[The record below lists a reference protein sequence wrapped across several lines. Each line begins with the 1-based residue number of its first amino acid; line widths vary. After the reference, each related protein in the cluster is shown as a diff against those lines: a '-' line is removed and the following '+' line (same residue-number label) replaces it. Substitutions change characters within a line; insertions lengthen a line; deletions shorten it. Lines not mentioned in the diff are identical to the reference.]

1 MAVDPRRTAL
11 GLGRFGLGAR
21 PGDLALGE
29 PVEEALRREIL
40 AGTVP
45 LPGGPDLAPAPTLLT
60 ALQAEEQGRKLA
72 RAGSP
77 DAPMPEGPPAPPIQE
92 RVYRA
97 EVTARLALA
106 QAAPLGFVERLVW
119 FWANH
124 FTVSVARGPRLRVS
138 AGAFEREAIRPN
150 VLGRFR
156 DLLLAAATHPAML
169 IYLDNVASVGPNSP
183 AGQRKGPG
191 PGKGLNENLGRELLE
206 LHTLGTEGGY
216 TQADVTAL
224 ARILTGW
231 SLQRDGNAEGL
242 PGTTTFRRGAHEPGA
257 VTLLGRTYLDVGPG
271 QLRMALDD
279 LAVHPAT
286 ARHVALRLA
295 RHFVAD
301 DPPPALVARLAR
313 TFLDQDGDLSRL
325 ALALIEAP
333 EAWDPV
339 QRKIRSPQEFLV
351 AAMRGLSLA
360 PDPRMVDPRM
370 VMGAL
375 AALGQPYWSAP
386 APNGYPDEAGAW
398 ASPEGLHARLDLAA
412 RTGQLAAATDPTA
425 FADAVLGPL
434 ATDETRTAIRRAE
447 SRAQAIA
454 LVLMAPEFQRR

>member
-11 GLGRFGLGAR
+11 ALGRFGLGAR
-21 PGDLALGE
+21 PGDLARGE
-29 PVEEALRREIL
+29 PVEDILRREVL

-45 LPGGPDLAPAPTLLT
+45 LPSGPDLAATPTLLS
-60 ALQAEEQGRKLA
+60 ALQAEEQARKLA
-72 RAGSP
+72 REGAS
-77 DAPMPEGPPAPPIQE
+77 DAPIPEGPPPPPLPE
-92 RVYRA
+92 RTYRA
-97 EVTARLALA
+97 EVAARLALA
-106 QAAPLGFVERLVW
+106 QAASTGFVERLVW

-138 AGAFEREAIRPN
+138 AGAFEREAVRPH

-156 DLLLAAATHPAML
+156 DMLLAAATHPAML

-183 AGQRKGPG
+183 AGLRKGKG
-191 PGKGLNENLGRELLE
+191 PDRGLNENLGRELLE
-206 LHTLGTEGGY
+206 LHTLGADGGY

-242 PGTTTFRRGAHEPGA
+242 PGSTTFRRGAHEPGA
-257 VTLLGRTYLDVGPG
+257 VTLMGRTYLDVGPG

-279 LAVHPAT
+279 LAAHPAT
-286 ARHVALRLA
+286 ARHIALRFA

-301 DPPPALVARLAR
+301 DPPPALVARLGR
-313 TFLDQDGDLSRL
+313 TFIDQDGDLSRL
-325 ALALIEAP
+325 ALTLLESP

-339 QRKIRSPQEFLV
+339 QRKVRSPQEFLV
-351 AAMRGLSLA
+351 AALRGLALA
-360 PDPRMVDPRM
+360 PDPRTAMA
-370 VMGAL
+370 GL
-375 AALGQPYWSAP
+375 ASLGQPFWAAP

-412 RTGQLAAATDPTA
+412 RAGQLAAGTDPTA
-425 FADAVLGPL
+425 LADAVLGPL
-434 ATDETRTAIRRAE
+434 ASDETRTALRRAE
-447 SRAQAIA
+447 SRAQGIA

>member
-1 MAVDPRRTAL
+1 MAVDPRRMAL

-21 PGDLALGE
+21 PGDLAREE

-40 AGTVP
+40 AGTIP
-45 LPGGPDLAPAPTLLT
+45 LPGGPDLASAPTLLT
-60 ALQAEEQGRKLA
+60 ALQIEEQGRKLA
-72 RAGSP
+72 RAGNP
-77 DAPMPEGPPAPPIQE
+77 DAAMPEGPPAPAIQE

-97 EVTARLALA
+97 EVAARLALA
-106 QAAPLGFVERLVW
+106 QHAPLGFVERLVW

-138 AGAFEREAIRPN
+138 AGAFEREAIRPH

-183 AGQRKGPG
+183 AGQRQ
-191 PGKGLNENLGRELLE
+191 GKGLNENLGRELLE
-206 LHTLGTEGGY
+206 LHTLGADGGY

-257 VTLLGRTYLDVGPG
+257 VMLLGRTYLDVGPE

-301 DPPPALVARLAR
+301 DPPPALVARLAQ
-313 TFLDQDGDLSRL
+313 TFLDQDGDLSRV
-325 ALALIEAP
+325 ALALVEAP
-333 EAWDPV
+333 EAWDPA
-339 QRKIRSPQEFLV
+339 QRKIRSPQEFVV

-360 PDPRMVDPRM
+360 PDPRMV
-370 VMGAL
+370 MGAL
-375 AALGQPYWSAP
+375 SALGQPYWSAP

-412 RTGQLAAATDPTA
+412 RTGQLAAGSDPAA

-447 SRAQAIA
+447 SRPQAIA

>member
-1 MAVDPRRTAL
+1 MTVDPRRTAL

-21 PGDLALGE
+21 PGDLARDE
-29 PVEEALRREIL
+29 PVEEILRREVL
-40 AGTVP
+40 AAVVP
-45 LPGGPDLAPAPTLLT
+45 MPGGPDLAAAPTLLS
-60 ALQAEEQGRKLA
+60 ALRAEEQARKLA

-77 DAPMPEGPPAPPIQE
+77 DGPMPAGPPAPPIPE
-92 RVYRA
+92 RTYRA
-97 EVTARLALA
+97 EVAARLALA
-106 QAAPLGFVERLVW
+106 QAAPVGFVERLVW

-124 FTVSVARGPRLRVS
+124 FTVSVARGPQLRVS
-138 AGAFEREAIRPN
+138 AGAFEREAIRPH

-183 AGQRKGPG
+183 AGQRRGAG

-206 LHTLGTEGGY
+206 LHTLGADGGY
-216 TQADVTAL
+216 GQDDVTAL

-242 PGTTTFRRGAHEPGA
+242 PGATAFRRGAHEPGA
-257 VTLLGRTYLDVGPG
+257 VTLMGRTYLDIGPE
-271 QLRMALDD
+271 QLPMALAD
-279 LAVHPAT
+279 LAAHPAT
-286 ARHVALRLA
+286 ARHVAFRLA

-313 TFLDQDGDLSRL
+313 TFTDQDGDLSRL
-325 ALALIEAP
+325 ALTLLESP

-339 QRKIRSPQEFLV
+339 QRKVRSPQEFVV
-351 AAMRGLSLA
+351 AAMRGLALA
-360 PDPRMVDPRM
+360 PDPR
-370 VMGAL
+370 L
-375 AALGQPYWSAP
+375 AMAGLASLGQPFWSAP
-386 APNGYPDEAGAW
+386 APNGYPDEAGTW
-398 ASPEGLHARLDLAA
+398 ASPEGLRTRLDVAA
-412 RTGQLAAATDPTA
+412 RTGQLAAGTDPTA

-434 ATDETRTAIRRAE
+434 ATDETRTALRRAE
-447 SRAQAIA
+447 SRAQGIA

>member
-21 PGDLALGE
+21 PGDLVRAE
-29 PVEEALRREIL
+29 PIEEVLRREIL
-40 AGTVP
+40 SGLVP
-45 LPGGPDLAPAPTLLT
+45 LPGGPDLSAAATLLS
-60 ALQAEEQGRKLA
+60 ALQAEEQSRKLA
-72 RAGSP
+72 RAASP

-92 RVYRA
+92 RIYQA
-97 EVTARLALA
+97 EVAARLALGRD
-106 QAAPLGFVERLVW
+106 APVGFVERLVW

-124 FTVSVARGPRLRVS
+124 FTVSVVRGAQLRVS
-138 AGAFEREAIRPN
+138 AGAFEREAIRPH

-183 AGQRKGPG
+183 AGQRQR
-191 PGKGLNENLGRELLE
+191 KGLNENLGRELLE
-206 LHTLGTEGGY
+206 LHTLGVDGGY

-231 SLQRDGNAEGL
+231 SVLRDGHAEGL
-242 PGTTTFRRGAHEPGA
+242 PGATAFRRGAHEPGP
-257 VTLLGRTYLDVGPG
+257 VTLLGRTYLDIGPE
-271 QLRMALDD
+271 QLRLALDD
-279 LAVHPAT
+279 LATHPAT
-286 ARHVALRLA
+286 ARHVAFRLA

-301 DPPPALVARLAR
+301 DPPPALVARLTR

-339 QRKIRSPQEFLV
+339 QRKIRSPQEFLT
-351 AAMRGLSLA
+351 AALRGLALA
-360 PDPRMVDPRM
+360 PDPRMVT
-370 VMGAL
+370 GGL

-386 APNGYPDEAGAW
+386 APNGYPDDAATW
-398 ASPEGLHARLDLAA
+398 ASPEGMRARLDLAA
-412 RTGQLAAATDPTA
+412 RTGQLAAGTDPIA
-425 FADAVLGPL
+425 LAEAVLGPL
-434 ATDETRTAIRRAE
+434 ATDETRTALRRAE
-447 SRAQAIA
+447 SRPQGVA